1 MFSSVQHCISK
12 AVQILV
18 LAYDQH
24 THLCLEHVIE
34 DRQLCMLQD
43 GIHYHHQSVF
53 TFYVM
58 CPLTKSNGPFA
69 CV

>member
-1 MFSSVQHCISK
+1 MFSSVQHCIFK
-12 AVQILV
+12 AVQISVLV
-18 LAYDQH
+18 YDQH
-24 THLCLEHVIE
+24 THLCFEHVIE
-34 DRQLCMLQD
+34 DIQLCTLQD
-43 GIHYHHQSVF
+43 GIHHRHQSVF